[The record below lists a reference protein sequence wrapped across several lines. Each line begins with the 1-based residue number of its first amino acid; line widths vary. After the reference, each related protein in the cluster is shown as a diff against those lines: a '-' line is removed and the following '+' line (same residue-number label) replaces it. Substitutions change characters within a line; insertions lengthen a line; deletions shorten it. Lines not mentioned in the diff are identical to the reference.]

1 MSEVSDIQAKI
12 DAVDAKLE
20 DLRSASSKLEGV
32 SIDISPDMEGISG
45 FHVAGTKYD
54 KQKENEINNITEGR
68 DELIQYRDRA
78 KSAVDEE
85 ISYLNT
91 MRSNLETDLAN
102 AKAAEAAREAAARER
117 ARARKMKK

>member
-32 SIDISPDMEGISG
+32 SIDISPDMEGIADL
-45 FHVAGTKYD
+45 HVAGTKYD
-54 KQKENEINNITEGR
+54 KQKENEVKNITEGK
-68 DELIQYRDRA
+68 DELLQYRSSA

-85 ISYLNT
+85 SNYLNT
-91 MRSNLETDLAN
+91 MRSSLETDLAN
-102 AKAAEAAREAAARER
+102 AKAAEAARKAARER
-117 ARARKMKK
+117 AKAQSNKK

>member
-1 MSEVSDIQAKI
+1 MSEVSAIQAKI
-12 DAVDAKLE
+12 NEVDAKLSE
-20 DLRSASSKLEGV
+20 LSSASSQLGGV
-32 SIDISPDMEGISG
+32 SINISPDMEGISG
-45 FHVAGTKYD
+45 LHVAGTKYD

-102 AKAAEAAREAAARER
+102 AKAAEAAREAVARER
-117 ARARKMKK
+117 ARARSRKK